1 MVSYFFAKITPPMRL
16 KKLFEKREWHIESY
30 RGATA
35 FGRIDFHQ
43 MNFFQ
48 MAHTVLKIMTRK

>member
-1 MVSYFFAKITPPMRL
+1 MRI
-16 KKLFEKREWHIESY
+16 KRLFEKREWHIESY

-35 FGRIDFHQ
+35 FGRIDCHQ